1 MEEAMSDV
9 SSGARAPD
17 ATPGVDVPSGPLT
30 TPAYPA
36 TETYSTGTYTSETYP
51 AGTTSAG
58 DDESKAKQVAGQAK
72 EVAGQ
77 STQAAGQAASEVK
90 DTAKEQAQRVA
101 GEARQ
106 QFRSVASDLR
116 SKAGDQA
123 RSQNDRLVGTIRQT
137 ADQLEEMR
145 GDRADS
151 PAATVVS
158 RFADGGRQLADYLDR
173 NGPDGVLRE
182 VQDFA
187 RRRPGAFLATALAA
201 GFVVGRLGKGVAKA
215 DEAGSGWGK
224 PSSDAFYSGTPGYT
238 DTPGYSG
245 TQGYSGTPGYSTA
258 DTTPAPATYV
268 DPAVET
274 SGYPTSTEYAST
286 GTGTPVVVEE
296 DYPGEERYPGRQS

>member
-1 MEEAMSDV
+1 MSDV

-17 ATPGVDVPSGPLT
+17 ANPGVDVPSGPLT

-36 TETYSTGTYTSETYP
+36 TETYPTGTYTGETYP
-51 AGTTSAG
+51 AGTGTTSEG
-58 DDESKAKQVAGQAK
+58 DESKAKQVAGQAK

-116 SKAGDQA
+116 GKASDQA

-158 RFADGGRQLADYLDR
+158 RIADGGRQLADYLDR
-173 NGPDGVLRE
+173 NGPEGVLRE

-215 DEAGSGWGK
+215 DEAGTGSTK
-224 PSSDAFYSGTPGYT
+224 PSSDAFYSAPQTTTPSSTYPSTSPAYGET
-238 DTPGYSG
+238 
-245 TQGYSGTPGYSTA
+245 STA
-258 DTTPAPATYV
+258 YV
-268 DPAVET
+268 DPAVQP
-274 SGYPTSTEYAST
+274 SGYSTSTEYAST

-296 DYPGEERYPGRQS
+296 DYVGEERYPGRQS